1 MTNAKCKN
9 DSDSCKSSTFN
20 HSFKTKKRKH
30 KEFVVAERCQ
40 QILLAVKLTGSVMEK
55 EEIYNIFEA

>member
-1 MTNAKCKN
+1 MQNARMTVIVANP
-9 DSDSCKSSTFN
+9 FN

-40 QILLAVKLTGSVMEK
+40 QILLEVKLTGSVMEK
-55 EEIYNIFEA
+55 EEMYNIFEA